1 MPSETEVYSSWVGLA
16 YVFNLIVGTG
26 ALTLPEGFASA
37 GWFLSTIL
45 IILLC
50 FISFVCVTFVIE
62 SIACANATIRWHQI
76 QSHKI
81 DESENED
88 MDCIMDNVNEETAIM
103 NNGRIRRKDFSLN
116 TKVELCEMSDVFMNK
131 TLRFFFYTILCIYL
145 LGDLSIYTAALS
157 KTLVDLSCDTSNDTH
172 FNTEKCW
179 VKLSLH
185 KIDVYR
191 IYVLLV
197 AILIGPFTYFNVQKT
212 KYLQMCT
219 LVMRWTAF
227 IIMVTLAIFK
237 IYEYGPQGH
246 PRASNIKGIPTL
258 IGSSVYSFMCH
269 HSIPNLIAPFSNKD
283 HISLKLGFDMIL
295 ICIFY
300 ILLSITGVFAFQ
312 NIQDLYTLN
321 FIPEHANTSTFFMNI
336 IYYFLG
342 AFPLFTLSTSFPIIA
357 ITLQN
362 NLKSLILEKN
372 ASYNFFVRKLFFPT
386 VVILPPIF
394 IALTTHNLKKLVE
407 VTGSYPGVFV
417 QYIFPVILAYSARKS
432 CLKTFGIVEN
442 SYSSPFKGKFWLIL
456 VLAWAVICIG
466 FETYNFIVKY
476 S

>member
-37 GWFLSTIL
+37 GWFLSTVL
-45 IILLC
+45 LVLLC

-62 SIACANATIRWHQI
+62 SIACANATIRWRHI

-81 DESENED
+81 DESENEISESD
-88 MDCIMDNVNEETAIM
+88 EDHINEETAIVS
-103 NNGRIRRKDFSLN
+103 NGRTRRKNYNLD

-131 TLRFFFYTILCIYL
+131 TSRILFYTILSIYL

-157 KTLVDLSCDTSNDTH
+157 KTLVDLSCDTSNDTY
-172 FNTEKCW
+172 FNTERCW
-179 VKLSLH
+179 SNFDFH

-191 IYVLLV
+191 MYVLFIAL
-197 AILIGPFTYFNVQKT
+197 LIGPFTYFNIQKT

-219 LVMRWTAF
+219 LMMRWTAF
-227 IIMVTLAIFK
+227 VIMISLAVFRIS
-237 IYEYGPQGH
+237 EYGPQGH
-246 PRASNIKGIPTL
+246 PRASNMKEIPTL

-269 HSIPNLIAPFSNKD
+269 HSIPNLIAPFSNKQ
-283 HISLKLGFDMIL
+283 HISLKLGVDMTI
-295 ICIFY
+295 ICVFY

-312 NIQDLYTLN
+312 NVQDLYTLN
-321 FIPEHANTSTFFMNI
+321 FIPEHANNSTFFMNI
-336 IYYFLG
+336 VYYFLG

-362 NLKSLILEKN
+362 NLKSLVLDRN
-372 ASYNFFVRKLFFPT
+372 TTYGFFVRRLLFPT
-386 VVILPPIF
+386 VVILPPVF

-417 QYIFPVILAYSARKS
+417 QYVFPVFLAYSARKF
-432 CLKTFGIVEN
+432 CRRTFGNVEN
-442 SYSSPFKGKFWLIL
+442 RFSSPFRGNFWFVL
-456 VLAWAVICIG
+456 VLAWAVVCMG